1 MKLQHRLYATTQG
14 CRDGDSAREL
24 LRAAG
29 VPLDGL
35 YDRGVIAGYKLLVI
49 ESEDDYEDQDLD
61 RPAIERET
69 RGQLP
74 ALFLN
79 VTYRDDD
86 APLDL
91 AAVEPVLTEYAFRY
105 LTESDDP

>member
-14 CRDGDSAREL
+14 CATGDAAREL

-29 VPLDGL
+29 VSLDEL
-35 YDRGVIAGYKLLVI
+35 YEQGVIAGYKLLVLET
-49 ESEDDYEDQDLD
+49 ESDYEDQDLD

-69 RGQLP
+69 GGQLP
-74 ALFLN
+74 VLFLN
-79 VTYRDDD
+79 VTYRDED
-86 APLDL
+86 PPPDL
-91 AAVEPVLTEYAFRY
+91 AAVDPLITKYALRY